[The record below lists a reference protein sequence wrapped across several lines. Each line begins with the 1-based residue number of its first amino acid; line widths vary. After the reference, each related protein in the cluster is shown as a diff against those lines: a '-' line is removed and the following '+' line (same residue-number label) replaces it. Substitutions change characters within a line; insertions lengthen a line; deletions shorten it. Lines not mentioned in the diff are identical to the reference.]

1 MRLKNKTYSHGQY
14 QNFYVNDPKRRHIHK
29 ACVSDRIV
37 HHLLYKYLYEIFD
50 KTFIFDS
57 YSCRVGKGTHR
68 GVKRLSMFARKTSK
82 NYTETCW
89 SLKCDIKKFFAS
101 VDHKILLNLL
111 SKRIEDKDILGLLAN
126 IIRSFNSDYGNGIGI
141 PLGNLTSQ
149 IFANIYMNKFDQF
162 VKHNLKI
169 RYYLRYADDFVFLS
183 KNEKILSSFINPV
196 REYLLRELKLELH
209 PVKIILRKLEWGI
222 DFLGYVVLPHYILPR
237 AKTKRRMLKKV
248 NTRNIQSYLGYLSHA
263 NAYYLGEEVKNKI
276 WLWPKDKF

>member
-111 SKRIEDKDILGLLAN
+111 SKRIRDQNILELLEN
-126 IIRSFNSDYGNGIGI
+126 VIRSFNSDLGNGKGI

-149 IFANIYMNKFDQF
+149 VFANIYMNEFDQF
-162 VKHNLKI
+162 VKHNLKVK
-169 RYYLRYADDFVFLS
+169 YYLRYADDFVFLS

-209 PVKIILRKLEWGI
+209 PGKIILRKLEWGI